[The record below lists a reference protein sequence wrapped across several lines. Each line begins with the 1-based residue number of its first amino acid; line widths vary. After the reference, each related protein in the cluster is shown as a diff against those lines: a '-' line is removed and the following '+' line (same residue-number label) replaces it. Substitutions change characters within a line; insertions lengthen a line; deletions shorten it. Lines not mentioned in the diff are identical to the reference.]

1 MRRGK
6 FNGVWERLATIEA
19 LARQFYA
26 LQGYKAPDEPR
37 DYMEKST
44 HPQERSCYD
53 MAVLAANKF
62 MR

>member
-6 FNGVWERLATIEA
+6 CIGVWERLAIIEA

-26 LQGYKAPDEPR
+26 LQGCNAPDEPR

-44 HPQERSCYD
+44 HPQEKACYA
-53 MAVLAANKF
+53 MAVMAADKF
-62 MR
+62 ML